1 MSIKS
6 FAARAMASI
15 IQRKTV
21 RWSMRPIDT
30 QNKVFHT
37 LINAAKDTRFGVAHR
52 LKEIQ
57 TYEEFK
63 QAVPIRSYE
72 AFKPYINRILAGEV
86 NVLCKGKY
94 LYLTKTSGTT
104 SGIKYIPLNKG
115 ALTNQLIAAR
125 NALLQYI
132 YETGNDH
139 FLAGKMIFLQGSP
152 KLSELKGIKTGRL
165 SGIVAHHIP
174 KYLQANRMPSW
185 TINCME
191 DWEKKVD
198 AIVEETSQE
207 DMRLISGIP
216 PWVKMYFEKLKD
228 KSGKTVGELF
238 PNLSLMVTG
247 GVNYAPYQKVMQ
259 KLIGRQID
267 IIQTYPA
274 SEGFIAYQDSQQ
286 KEGLLLLL
294 DQGIFYEFIPW
305 EEFFSPNP
313 SRINIEKV
321 LLGIDYVLIV
331 NTNSGLWGYKIGD
344 TVRFVSKD
352 PYRIIVTGRIKHFTS
367 TFGEHVIAYEVET
380 ALEEALK
387 KQTCTIVDFTVAP
400 QVTPSSGLPHHEWYI
415 EFENLPKDL
424 EGFAQ
429 EIDQGLRRKNTY
441 YNDLVSGNVL
451 RHLIIKKVRNGGMK
465 EYMKSIGKLGGQY
478 KLPRLSNDREIADIL
493 ENHLEPS

>member
-6 FAARAMASI
+6 FVAKPLASI
-15 IQRKTV
+15 IQYKTV
-21 RWSMRPIDT
+21 RWSMRPIET
-30 QNKVFHT
+30 QNKVFRT
-37 LINAAKDTRFGVAHR
+37 LINTAKDTRFGVAHR

-63 QAVPIRSYE
+63 QAVPIRAYE

-86 NVLCKGKY
+86 DVLCKGKPF
-94 LYLTKTSGTT
+94 YLTKTSGTT
-104 SGIKYIPLNKG
+104 SGIKYIPLTKG
-115 ALTNQLIAAR
+115 ALTDHLTAAR

-132 YETGNDH
+132 YEMDNDH

-152 KLSELKGIKTGRL
+152 ELSELKGIKTGRL

-174 KYLQANRMPSW
+174 KYLQTNRMPSW

-191 DWEKKVD
+191 DWEKKID

-216 PWVKMYFEKLKD
+216 PWVKMYFEKLKER
-228 KSGKTVGELF
+228 SGKTVGELF
-238 PNLSLMVTG
+238 PNFSLMVTG
-247 GVNYAPYQKVMQ
+247 GVNYTPYQKVIQ
-259 KLIGRQID
+259 ELIGRQID

-274 SEGFIAYQDSQQ
+274 SEGFIAYQDRQQ
-286 KEGLLLLL
+286 EEGLLLLL

-331 NTNSGLWGYKIGD
+331 NTNSGLWGYNIGD
-344 TVRFVSKD
+344 TIRFISKD

-367 TFGEHVIAYEVET
+367 AFGEHVIAYEVET

-400 QVTPSSGLPHHEWYI
+400 QVTPQSGLPHHEWYI
-415 EFENLPKDL
+415 EFKSLPKDL
-424 EGFAQ
+424 ENFTQ
-429 EIDQGLRRKNTY
+429 EIDQALRKKNTY
-441 YNDLVSGNVL
+441 YNDLISGNIL
-451 RHLIIKKVRNGGMK
+451 RPLIIKRVRNGGMRK
-465 EYMKSIGKLGGQY
+465 YMKSIGKLGGQY
-478 KLPRLSNDREIADIL
+478 KLPRLSNDRKIANVL
-493 ENHLEPS
+493 ESHLESS